1 MKMKNVKITVISNKS
16 STYFLPILNA
26 LVNFKFLH
34 LLRNSYVANNEE
46 EGAFSVLYK
55 WSGKPDFTSYEE
67 ELMGHT
73 LFVGHEDYGDHVLY
87 KFKLP
92 ENAQKLMKLFVQGKY
107 SEYPNEVKVQIRD
120 FVQLRGF
127 SNYDR
132 IYRIM
137 QKDDEL
143 RKQMESELRTPIS
156 PNAELSSPPDMDAEN
171 FSNSLEYI
179 NLEDNNP
186 EFD

>member
-1 MKMKNVKITVISNKS
+1 MKIRNVKITVHSTKS

-34 LLRNSYVANNEE
+34 LLRNSYVINNEE

-55 WSGKPDFTSYEE
+55 WSGKPDFTSFEE
-67 ELMGHT
+67 ELMNHT

-92 ENAQKLMKLFVQGKY
+92 ENASKLLKLFIKGKY
-107 SEYPNEVKVQIRD
+107 SEYPDETKIAIRD

-137 QKDDEL
+137 NKDEQI
-143 RKQMESELRTPIS
+143 RKEMESQLGNEIVPGS
-156 PNAELSSPPDMDAEN
+156 ELSSPPDMQTEN
-171 FSNSLEYI
+171 FSNYLEYI
-179 NLEDNNP
+179 NLDNNEP
-186 EFD
+186 EF